1 MKSFLTSPDLYLSIL
16 NDKEANYRTLEDA
29 ANKTTTR
36 ISGLPSGGGQ
46 DRNALLASLADAKAE
61 YYRWLHLWQDHS
73 RDVRNFASRVVIPET
88 RRIIIWQRYINRLP
102 WAEILPIINKRLE
115 ERGRPPISER
125 QMYYEHL
132 KALEDS
138 AEWINITGK
147 YLFIGLESYND
158 TERNT

>member
-16 NDKEANYRTLEDA
+16 ADKEAQFRTLEDA

-46 DRNALLASLADAKAE
+46 DRNALLASLTDAKAA
-61 YYRWLHLWQDHS
+61 YYKWLRLWQEHS
-73 RDVRNFASRVVIPET
+73 NAVRNFASSVVIPEV

-102 WAEILPIINKRLE
+102 WAEVLPIINKRLTE
-115 ERGRPPISER
+115 EGRPTISER

-138 AEWINITGK
+138 AEWINTTGK

-158 TERNT
+158 PKRNT